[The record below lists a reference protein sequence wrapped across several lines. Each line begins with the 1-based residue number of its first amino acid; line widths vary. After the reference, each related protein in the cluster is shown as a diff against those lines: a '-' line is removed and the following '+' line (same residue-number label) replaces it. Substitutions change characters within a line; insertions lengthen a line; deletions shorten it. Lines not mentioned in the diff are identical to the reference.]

1 MAFHILALA
10 LGFLLDL
17 AFGDP
22 RWLYH
27 PIRLIGNL
35 IAWAEKPFRAAF
47 PKSEKG
53 ELAAGTFFAV
63 FVVAVSTAVPALL
76 LALASRLSLWLV
88 FALEVF
94 WSFQILAAKSLKSE
108 SMKVYAALKEGDLP
122 KARKAVSMIVGRD
135 TQDLS
140 EEGVAKA
147 AVETVAENSSDG
159 VIAPLL
165 FLALGGPALGF
176 FYKAVN
182 TLDSMVGYKNDTYLY
197 FGRFSAKLDDVL
209 NFIPSRIS
217 GLLLVLASPLAGL
230 SMEGAWKN
238 LSARPKEPR
247 QPQFRPDRSG
257 GGGSP
262 GRAAGRGRVLFRE
275 ALQKAHHR
283 RSAAAGGVRGY
294 PEGKPSDVRGRLPGP
309 FAGGTGG
316 GSREPVVPDLGSAL
330 SCALCVRG
338 ENEKW
343 ANHAYTFTAVTEKG
357 NPRRSWALRSGRPEA
372 GKR

>member
-1 MAFHILALA
+1 MTFHISALV

-53 ELAAGTFFAV
+53 ELAAGTFFTV
-63 FVVAVSTAVPALL
+63 FVVAVSTAVPAIL

-135 TQDLS
+135 TQKLT

-230 SMEGAWKN
+230 SMEGAWKIFRRDRRN
-238 LSARPKEPR
+238 HASPNSA
-247 QPQFRPDRSG
+247 QT
-257 GGGSP
+257 
-262 GRAAGRGRVLFRE
+262 E
-275 ALQKAHHR
+275 A
-283 RSAAAGGVRGY
+283 AAAGALGVQLAGDAY
-294 PEGKPSDVRGRLPGP
+294 YFGKLYKKPTIGDPLRPVEYEDIRRVNWLMYAAVCLALVLAVLAAAAANLSFLIWVLRFLAP
-309 FAGGTGG
+309 F
-316 GSREPVVPDLGSAL
+316 V
-330 SCALCVRG
+330 
-338 ENEKW
+338 
-343 ANHAYTFTAVTEKG
+343 
-357 NPRRSWALRSGRPEA
+357 
-372 GKR
+372 

>member
-1 MAFHILALA
+1 MTFHISALI
-10 LGFLLDL
+10 LGFLLDQ

-63 FVVAVSTAVPALL
+63 FVVAVSTAVPAIL

-135 TQDLS
+135 TQKLT

-230 SMEGAWKN
+230 SMKGAWKIFQRDRRN
-238 LSARPKEPR
+238 HASPNSA
-247 QPQFRPDRSG
+247 QT
-257 GGGSP
+257 
-262 GRAAGRGRVLFRE
+262 E
-275 ALQKAHHR
+275 A
-283 RSAAAGGVRGY
+283 AAAGALGVQLAGDAY
-294 PEGKPSDVRGRLPGP
+294 YFGKLYKKPTIGDPLRPVEYEDIRRVNRLMYAAVCLALVLAVLASAAVNLSFLIWVLRFPAP
-309 FAGGTGG
+309 F
-316 GSREPVVPDLGSAL
+316 V
-330 SCALCVRG
+330 
-338 ENEKW
+338 
-343 ANHAYTFTAVTEKG
+343 
-357 NPRRSWALRSGRPEA
+357 
-372 GKR
+372 

>member
-1 MAFHILALA
+1 MTFHISALV

-63 FVVAVSTAVPALL
+63 FVVAVSTAVPAIL

-135 TQDLS
+135 TQKLT

-230 SMEGAWKN
+230 SMKGAWKIFQRDRRN
-238 LSARPKEPR
+238 HASPNSA
-247 QPQFRPDRSG
+247 QT
-257 GGGSP
+257 
-262 GRAAGRGRVLFRE
+262 E
-275 ALQKAHHR
+275 A
-283 RSAAAGGVRGY
+283 AAAGALGVQLAGDAY
-294 PEGKPSDVRGRLPGP
+294 YFGKLYKKPTIGDPLRPVEYEDIRRVNRLMYAAVCLALVLAVLASAAVNLSFLIWVLRFPAP
-309 FAGGTGG
+309 F
-316 GSREPVVPDLGSAL
+316 V
-330 SCALCVRG
+330 
-338 ENEKW
+338 
-343 ANHAYTFTAVTEKG
+343 
-357 NPRRSWALRSGRPEA
+357 
-372 GKR
+372 

>member
-1 MAFHILALA
+1 MTFHISALV
-10 LGFLLDL
+10 LGLLLDL

-76 LALASRLSLWLV
+76 LALASRLSSWLV

-135 TQDLS
+135 TQKLT

-230 SMEGAWKN
+230 SMEGAWKIFRRDRRN
-238 LSARPKEPR
+238 HASPNSA
-247 QPQFRPDRSG
+247 QT
-257 GGGSP
+257 
-262 GRAAGRGRVLFRE
+262 E
-275 ALQKAHHR
+275 A
-283 RSAAAGGVRGY
+283 AAAGALGVQLAGDAY
-294 PEGKPSDVRGRLPGP
+294 YFGKLYKKPTIGDPLRPVEYEDIRRVNRLMYAAVCLALLLAVLAAAAANLSFLIWVLRFLAP
-309 FAGGTGG
+309 F
-316 GSREPVVPDLGSAL
+316 V
-330 SCALCVRG
+330 
-338 ENEKW
+338 
-343 ANHAYTFTAVTEKG
+343 
-357 NPRRSWALRSGRPEA
+357 
-372 GKR
+372 

>member
-1 MAFHILALA
+1 MTFHISALV

-135 TQDLS
+135 TQNLS

-230 SMEGAWKN
+230 SMEGAWKIFRRDRRN
-238 LSARPKEPR
+238 HASPNSA
-247 QPQFRPDRSG
+247 QT
-257 GGGSP
+257 
-262 GRAAGRGRVLFRE
+262 E
-275 ALQKAHHR
+275 A
-283 RSAAAGGVRGY
+283 AAAGALGVQLAGDAY
-294 PEGKPSDVRGRLPGP
+294 YFGKLYKKPTIGDPLRPVEYEDIRRVNRLMYAAVCLALVLAVLASAAVNLSFLIWVLRFPAP
-309 FAGGTGG
+309 F
-316 GSREPVVPDLGSAL
+316 V
-330 SCALCVRG
+330 
-338 ENEKW
+338 
-343 ANHAYTFTAVTEKG
+343 
-357 NPRRSWALRSGRPEA
+357 
-372 GKR
+372 

>member
-1 MAFHILALA
+1 MTFHISALV

-76 LALASRLSLWLV
+76 LALASRLSSWLV

-135 TQDLS
+135 TQKLT

-230 SMEGAWKN
+230 SMKGAWKIFRRDRRN
-238 LSARPKEPR
+238 HASPNSA
-247 QPQFRPDRSG
+247 QT
-257 GGGSP
+257 
-262 GRAAGRGRVLFRE
+262 E
-275 ALQKAHHR
+275 A
-283 RSAAAGGVRGY
+283 AAAGALGVQLAGDAY
-294 PEGKPSDVRGRLPGP
+294 YFGKLYKKPTIGDPLRPVEYEDIRRVNRLMYAAVCLALVLAVLASAAVNLSFLIWVLRFLAP
-309 FAGGTGG
+309 F
-316 GSREPVVPDLGSAL
+316 V
-330 SCALCVRG
+330 
-338 ENEKW
+338 
-343 ANHAYTFTAVTEKG
+343 
-357 NPRRSWALRSGRPEA
+357 
-372 GKR
+372 

>member
-1 MAFHILALA
+1 MTFHISALV

-76 LALASRLSLWLV
+76 LALASRLSSWLV

-108 SMKVYAALKEGDLP
+108 SMKVYAALKEGDLSE
-122 KARKAVSMIVGRD
+122 ARKAVSMIVGRD
-135 TQDLS
+135 TQNLS

-230 SMEGAWKN
+230 SMEGAWKIFRRDRRN
-238 LSARPKEPR
+238 HASPNSA
-247 QPQFRPDRSG
+247 QT
-257 GGGSP
+257 
-262 GRAAGRGRVLFRE
+262 E
-275 ALQKAHHR
+275 A
-283 RSAAAGGVRGY
+283 AAAGALGVQLAGDAY
-294 PEGKPSDVRGRLPGP
+294 YFGKLYKKPTIGDPLRPVEYEDIRRVNRLMY
-309 FAGGTGG
+309 AA
-316 GSREPVVPDLGSAL
+316 VCLAL
-330 SCALCVRG
+330 VLAVLAAAA
-338 ENEKW
+338 
-343 ANHAYTFTAVTEKG
+343 ANLSF
-357 NPRRSWALRSGRPEA
+357 LI
-372 GKR
+372 

>member
-1 MAFHILALA
+1 MTFHISALV

-63 FVVAVSTAVPALL
+63 FVVAVSTAVPAIL
-76 LALASRLSLWLV
+76 LALASRLSSWLV

-108 SMKVYAALKEGDLP
+108 SMKVYAALKEGDLSE
-122 KARKAVSMIVGRD
+122 ARKAVSMIVGRD
-135 TQDLS
+135 TQKLT

-230 SMEGAWKN
+230 SMEGAWKIFRRDRRN
-238 LSARPKEPR
+238 HASPNSA
-247 QPQFRPDRSG
+247 QT
-257 GGGSP
+257 
-262 GRAAGRGRVLFRE
+262 E
-275 ALQKAHHR
+275 A
-283 RSAAAGGVRGY
+283 AAAGALGVQLAGDAY
-294 PEGKPSDVRGRLPGP
+294 YFGKLYKKPTIGDPLRPVEYEDIWRVNRLMYAAVCLALVLAVLAAAAANLSFLIWVLRFSAP
-309 FAGGTGG
+309 F
-316 GSREPVVPDLGSAL
+316 V
-330 SCALCVRG
+330 
-338 ENEKW
+338 
-343 ANHAYTFTAVTEKG
+343 
-357 NPRRSWALRSGRPEA
+357 
-372 GKR
+372 

>member
-1 MAFHILALA
+1 MTFHISALV

-135 TQDLS
+135 TQNLS

-230 SMEGAWKN
+230 SMEGAWKIFRRDRRN
-238 LSARPKEPR
+238 HASPNSA
-247 QPQFRPDRSG
+247 QT
-257 GGGSP
+257 
-262 GRAAGRGRVLFRE
+262 E
-275 ALQKAHHR
+275 A
-283 RSAAAGGVRGY
+283 AAAGALGVQLAGDAY
-294 PEGKPSDVRGRLPGP
+294 YFGKLYKKPTIGDPLRPVEYEDIRRVNWLMYAAVCLALVLAVLAAAAANLSFLIWVLRFLAP
-309 FAGGTGG
+309 F
-316 GSREPVVPDLGSAL
+316 V
-330 SCALCVRG
+330 
-338 ENEKW
+338 
-343 ANHAYTFTAVTEKG
+343 
-357 NPRRSWALRSGRPEA
+357 
-372 GKR
+372 

>member
-1 MAFHILALA
+1 MTFHISALV

-63 FVVAVSTAVPALL
+63 FVVAVSTAVPAIL

-135 TQDLS
+135 TQKLT

-230 SMEGAWKN
+230 SMKGAWKIFRRDRRN
-238 LSARPKEPR
+238 HASPNSA
-247 QPQFRPDRSG
+247 QT
-257 GGGSP
+257 
-262 GRAAGRGRVLFRE
+262 E
-275 ALQKAHHR
+275 A
-283 RSAAAGGVRGY
+283 AAAGALGVQLAGDAY
-294 PEGKPSDVRGRLPGP
+294 YFGKLYKKPTIGDPLRPVEYEDIRRVNRLMYAAVCLALVLVVLAAAAANLSFLIWVLRFLAP
-309 FAGGTGG
+309 F
-316 GSREPVVPDLGSAL
+316 V
-330 SCALCVRG
+330 
-338 ENEKW
+338 
-343 ANHAYTFTAVTEKG
+343 
-357 NPRRSWALRSGRPEA
+357 
-372 GKR
+372 

>member
-1 MAFHILALA
+1 MTFHISALI

-76 LALASRLSLWLV
+76 LALASRLSSWLV

-135 TQDLS
+135 TQNLT

-230 SMEGAWKN
+230 SMEGAWKIFRRDRRN
-238 LSARPKEPR
+238 HASPNSA
-247 QPQFRPDRSG
+247 QT
-257 GGGSP
+257 
-262 GRAAGRGRVLFRE
+262 E
-275 ALQKAHHR
+275 A
-283 RSAAAGGVRGY
+283 AAAGALGVQLAGDAY
-294 PEGKPSDVRGRLPGP
+294 YFGKLYKKPTIGDPLRPVEYEDIRRVNWLMYAAVCLALVLAVLAAAAANLSFLIWVLRFLAP
-309 FAGGTGG
+309 F
-316 GSREPVVPDLGSAL
+316 V
-330 SCALCVRG
+330 
-338 ENEKW
+338 
-343 ANHAYTFTAVTEKG
+343 
-357 NPRRSWALRSGRPEA
+357 
-372 GKR
+372 

>member
-1 MAFHILALA
+1 MTFHISALV

-63 FVVAVSTAVPALL
+63 FVVAVSTAVPAIL

-140 EEGVAKA
+140 EKGVAKA

-230 SMEGAWKN
+230 SMEGAWKIFRRDRRN
-238 LSARPKEPR
+238 HASPNSA
-247 QPQFRPDRSG
+247 QT
-257 GGGSP
+257 
-262 GRAAGRGRVLFRE
+262 E
-275 ALQKAHHR
+275 A
-283 RSAAAGGVRGY
+283 AAAGALGVQLAGDAY
-294 PEGKPSDVRGRLPGP
+294 YFGKLYKKPTIGDPLRPVEYEDIRRVNRLMYAAVCLALVLAVLASAAVNLSFLIWVLRFPAP
-309 FAGGTGG
+309 F
-316 GSREPVVPDLGSAL
+316 V
-330 SCALCVRG
+330 
-338 ENEKW
+338 
-343 ANHAYTFTAVTEKG
+343 
-357 NPRRSWALRSGRPEA
+357 
-372 GKR
+372 

>member
-1 MAFHILALA
+1 MTFHISALV

-63 FVVAVSTAVPALL
+63 FVVAVSTAAPAIL

-135 TQDLS
+135 TQKLT

-230 SMEGAWKN
+230 SMEGAWKIFRRDRRN
-238 LSARPKEPR
+238 HASPNSA
-247 QPQFRPDRSG
+247 QT
-257 GGGSP
+257 
-262 GRAAGRGRVLFRE
+262 E
-275 ALQKAHHR
+275 A
-283 RSAAAGGVRGY
+283 AAAGALGVQLAGDAY
-294 PEGKPSDVRGRLPGP
+294 YFGKLYKKPTIGDPLRPVEYEDIRRVNRLMYAAVCLALLLAVLAAAAANLSFLIWVLRFLAP
-309 FAGGTGG
+309 F
-316 GSREPVVPDLGSAL
+316 V
-330 SCALCVRG
+330 
-338 ENEKW
+338 
-343 ANHAYTFTAVTEKG
+343 
-357 NPRRSWALRSGRPEA
+357 
-372 GKR
+372 

>member
-1 MAFHILALA
+1 MTFHISALI

-76 LALASRLSLWLV
+76 LALASRLSSWLV

-135 TQDLS
+135 TQKLT

-230 SMEGAWKN
+230 SMKGAWKIFRRDRRN
-238 LSARPKEPR
+238 HASPNSA
-247 QPQFRPDRSG
+247 QT
-257 GGGSP
+257 
-262 GRAAGRGRVLFRE
+262 E
-275 ALQKAHHR
+275 A
-283 RSAAAGGVRGY
+283 AAAGALGVQLAGDAY
-294 PEGKPSDVRGRLPGP
+294 YFGKLYKKPTIGDPLRPVEYEDIRRVNRLMYAAVCLALVLAVLAAAAANLSFLIWVLRFLAP
-309 FAGGTGG
+309 F
-316 GSREPVVPDLGSAL
+316 V
-330 SCALCVRG
+330 
-338 ENEKW
+338 
-343 ANHAYTFTAVTEKG
+343 
-357 NPRRSWALRSGRPEA
+357 
-372 GKR
+372 

>member
-1 MAFHILALA
+1 MTFHILALI

-63 FVVAVSTAVPALL
+63 FVVAVSTAVPAIL
-76 LALASRLSLWLV
+76 LALASRLSPWLV

-108 SMKVYAALKEGDLP
+108 SMKVYAALKEGDLSE
-122 KARKAVSMIVGRD
+122 ARKAVSMIVGRD
-135 TQDLS
+135 TQNLS

-230 SMEGAWKN
+230 SMEGAWKIFRRDRRN
-238 LSARPKEPR
+238 HASPNSA
-247 QPQFRPDRSG
+247 QT
-257 GGGSP
+257 
-262 GRAAGRGRVLFRE
+262 E
-275 ALQKAHHR
+275 A
-283 RSAAAGGVRGY
+283 AAAGALGVQLAGDAY
-294 PEGKPSDVRGRLPGP
+294 YFGKLYKKPTIGDPLRPVEYEDIRRVNRLMYAAVCLALVLAVLAAAAANLSFLIWVLRFLAP
-309 FAGGTGG
+309 F
-316 GSREPVVPDLGSAL
+316 V
-330 SCALCVRG
+330 
-338 ENEKW
+338 
-343 ANHAYTFTAVTEKG
+343 
-357 NPRRSWALRSGRPEA
+357 
-372 GKR
+372 

>member
-1 MAFHILALA
+1 MAFHISALV
-10 LGFLLDL
+10 LGLLLDL

-53 ELAAGTFFAV
+53 ELAAGTFFAL

-76 LALASRLSLWLV
+76 LALASRLSSWLV

-135 TQDLS
+135 TQNLS

-230 SMEGAWKN
+230 SMEGAWKIFRRDRRN
-238 LSARPKEPR
+238 HASPNSA
-247 QPQFRPDRSG
+247 QT
-257 GGGSP
+257 
-262 GRAAGRGRVLFRE
+262 E
-275 ALQKAHHR
+275 A
-283 RSAAAGGVRGY
+283 AAAGALGVQLAGDAY
-294 PEGKPSDVRGRLPGP
+294 YFGKLYKKPTIGDPLRPVEYEDIRRVNRLMYAAVCLALLLAALAAAAANLSFLIWVLRFLAP
-309 FAGGTGG
+309 F
-316 GSREPVVPDLGSAL
+316 V
-330 SCALCVRG
+330 
-338 ENEKW
+338 
-343 ANHAYTFTAVTEKG
+343 
-357 NPRRSWALRSGRPEA
+357 
-372 GKR
+372 

>member
-1 MAFHILALA
+1 MAFHISALV
-10 LGFLLDL
+10 LGLLLDL

-35 IAWAEKPFRAAF
+35 IAWAEKSFRAAF

-63 FVVAVSTAVPALL
+63 FVVTVSTAVPAFL

-108 SMKVYAALKEGDLP
+108 SMKVYAALQEGDLP

-135 TQDLS
+135 TQNLS

-230 SMEGAWKN
+230 SMEGAWKIFRRDRRN
-238 LSARPKEPR
+238 HASPNSA
-247 QPQFRPDRSG
+247 QT
-257 GGGSP
+257 
-262 GRAAGRGRVLFRE
+262 E
-275 ALQKAHHR
+275 A
-283 RSAAAGGVRGY
+283 AAAGALGVQLAGDAY
-294 PEGKPSDVRGRLPGP
+294 YFGKLYKKPTIGEPLRPVEYEDIRRVNRLMYAAVCLALLLAVLAAAAVNLSFLIWVLRFPAP
-309 FAGGTGG
+309 F
-316 GSREPVVPDLGSAL
+316 V
-330 SCALCVRG
+330 
-338 ENEKW
+338 
-343 ANHAYTFTAVTEKG
+343 
-357 NPRRSWALRSGRPEA
+357 
-372 GKR
+372 